1 MRGSSYISRVLDE
14 ELQVLL
20 KAVPALALEGPK
32 GVGKTES
39 AARLAAT
46 IRRLD
51 VPAELS
57 VVAADPNLALEGLR
71 PVLIDEWQRFTPI
84 WDAIKR
90 DVDDG
95 AEPGSYLLTGSATP
109 GDSATHSGAGRIVTI
124 RMRPLSSL
132 GQATPSAIRRLPPR
146 TDCRCRLR
154 RDGHASPPSG
164 TRPPLAPSL
173 CRGHIHH
180 DFV

>member
-1 MRGSSYISRVLDE
+1 MRVSAYISRVLDE

-57 VVAADPNLALEGLR
+57 VVAADPNLALEGQR
-71 PVLIDEWQRFTPI
+71 PVLIDEWQAVHA
-84 WDAIKR
+84 DL
-90 DVDDG
+90 G
-95 AEPGSYLLTGSATP
+95 C
-109 GDSATHSGAGRIVTI
+109 HQTI
-124 RMRPLSSL
+124 R
-132 GQATPSAIRRLPPR
+132 
-146 TDCRCRLR
+146 
-154 RDGHASPPSG
+154 
-164 TRPPLAPSL
+164 
-173 CRGHIHH
+173 
-180 DFV
+180 